1 MFQFLVC
8 WTPSWGRITY
18 FFSGKVLKVPE
29 GEFLSPTNHDQL
41 GNKELRDI
49 YCDQESH
56 FFSQGP
62 AQLPMG
68 SVTWQGPSSCCCTA
82 LQPLRGSR
90 AQLSSGHHNSSHRQE
105 AKLQQDGLYRATLWR
120 GYSSLFY
127 APNQLRPF
135 FQKQDSQYDGI
146 LNNGGRNFR
155 SSYEGFQC

>member
-1 MFQFLVC
+1 MFQFLMC
-8 WTPSWGRITY
+8 WTTSWGRITY
-18 FFSGKVLKVPE
+18 VFSGKVLKVPE
-29 GEFLSPTNHDQL
+29 GNFLSPTDHDLL
-41 GNKELRDI
+41 GNKELGEI
-49 YCDQESH
+49 YCDQVNNSW
-56 FFSQGP
+56 SQGP

-90 AQLSSGHHNSSHRQE
+90 AQLSSGHHNGSHRQE
-105 AKLQQDGLYRATLWR
+105 AKLQQDGHRRATPWR
-120 GYSSLFY
+120 SYSSLFY

-155 SSYEGFQC
+155 SSYEGLQC